1 MADYD
6 SGAINTVDTP
16 AAFGHGQEAV
26 VRRWMVELS
35 LAKKRMKDWHGR
47 CKKLWDLYH
56 GASVGRKKNSYNCLY
71 ANTEILAPA
80 VYNSLPQPDVRRR
93 FGNADPVGK
102 AVSEVVSRAL
112 TFQHETTDFDTEIRF
127 DVLDMLILGRGLS
140 RVRYVPDL
148 VQVGDIHQTGKESAE
163 TNLDHE
169 AQEGEQNEELAW
181 ENAPIEHVAWDKYLC
196 GPGRTFKEIP
206 WWAFRHD
213 LTREE
218 LIDRF
223 GEGIGGIIPLNG
235 GPDDPELQRVTDDQ
249 TMALF
254 KTAEIWEIWDKES
267 RTVIWVCQQYP
278 KGPCKT
284 EDDPLELDHFF
295 PIPEPLRALDD
306 SDTFTPTA
314 LYDQYRE
321 QAEELDRISTRINK
335 LVDAC
340 KARAIYDPSLGTQ
353 ISELFRGADNDL
365 IPASDSIKQL
375 YEAGGIEKAI
385 WFAPIEQI
393 VVVVKT
399 LYEQRAECKQ
409 VIFELTGIADIMRG
423 ATEPE
428 ETYGAQALK
437 TQFGMTRLARMQ
449 RSVQRYIR
457 DIIRLQTQ
465 VICNKFQLDTLK
477 QMTEL
482 PFPTDAQV
490 MLQRAPLLRQAAIA
504 QMQGQQVP
512 PLPPKPITW
521 EDVNRV
527 LKSDLQRTYKVDIE
541 TDSTIAAIQQEDAS
555 DLETVISA
563 LVQLT
568 KEVGPLVQMGIL
580 PFAAFKE
587 LMLMVARKF
596 RMGSAVE
603 DAIDAMQPP
612 PKGEPPIQLQ
622 VEQLR
627 QQGKQQEIQANMQ
640 SAQQKANLDAQTTA
654 LEQRAQAQQAAEQ
667 NALEAQRNELQ
678 MRSDAALEQ
687 MRMRNDAALEQFKA
701 QMQAENQA
709 RQAQMDAATQSMQ
722 QQLQLIIAVL
732 NNRAKVEVAEVAA
745 GAQLAATQI
754 SAANAASEET
764 EGA

>member
-1 MADYD
+1 MAEYN
-6 SGAINTVDTP
+6 SGAINSVDTP
-16 AAFGHGQEAV
+16 AAFGQGQDAI

-35 LAKKRMKDWHGR
+35 LAKKRMKPWHDR

-56 GASVGRKKNSYNCLY
+56 GSSVGRKKNSYNCLY

-93 FGNADPVGK
+93 FGDTDALGK
-102 AVSEVVSRAL
+102 AIAEVMNRSL
-112 TFQHETTDFDTEIRF
+112 MFQHQTTDFDTEIRY
-127 DVLDMLILGRGLS
+127 DVLEMLVLGRGIS

-148 VQVGDIHQTGKESAE
+148 VQVGDTAQTGKESDE
-163 TNLDHE
+163 TQWDHE

-213 LTREE
+213 LNREE
-218 LIDRF
+218 LIRRF
-223 GEGIGGIIPLNG
+223 GKGIGNTIPLNG

-278 KGPCKT
+278 KNPCKT
-284 EDDPLELDHFF
+284 EEDPLELDHFF
-295 PIPEPLRALDD
+295 PLPEPLRALDD
-306 SDTFTPTA
+306 SDTFNPTA

-365 IPASDSIKQL
+365 VPAAESVRQL
-375 YEAGGIEKAI
+375 YENGGIEKAI

-393 VVVVKT
+393 VAVVKT

-423 ATEPE
+423 ATDPA

-449 RSVQRYIR
+449 RAVQRYIR
-457 DIIRLQTQ
+457 DIIRLQAQ
-465 VICNKFQLDTLK
+465 VICNKFGLDTLR
-477 QMTEL
+477 QMTAL
-482 PFPTDAQV
+482 PFPTQAQV
-490 MLQRAPLLRQAAIA
+490 AMQQVQLMMAAQTARA
-504 QMQGQQVP
+504 QGQQP
-512 PLPPKPITW
+512 PPMPPKPITW
-521 EDVNRV
+521 EDIDAA
-527 LKSDLQRTYKVDIE
+527 LKNDLQRTFKVDIE

-580 PFAAFKE
+580 PFPAFKE
-587 LMLMVARKF
+587 MMLMVARKF
-596 RMGSAVE
+596 RMGNAVE
-603 DAIDAMQPP
+603 DAIETMQPP
-612 PKGEPPIQLQ
+612 PKGQPPLQLQ

-627 QQGKQQEIQANMQ
+627 QQGKQAEIAAETQA
-640 SAQQKANLDAQTTA
+640 AEHKAALDAQT
-654 LEQRAQAQQAAEQ
+654 AQAEQQAQAAQAAQETS
-667 NALEAQRNELQ
+667 LEAQRNQLQ
-678 MRSDAALEQ
+678 MEQDAALE
-687 MRMRNDAALEQFKA
+687 RMRAANEMALERFKA
-701 QMQAENQA
+701 EMQAAVQQQTQA
-709 RQAQMDAATQSMQ
+709 MQ
-722 QQLQLIIAVL
+722 QQFQLLIAVL

-745 GAQLAATQI
+745 GAQLAGTQI
-754 SAANAASEET
+754 AAANAASAESEN
-764 EGA
+764 A